1 MDQNKKKIF
10 LFLGS
15 LFVAVIFLSSY
26 ASFGNGVAPSTS
38 TTTVNVVQTIPAFG
52 SSVANIIGYGPE
64 AYVTF
69 STNTAATGQI
79 ATIFSKLESN
89 GSIYSALPTSNS
101 SYDVQVATINAYSLQ
116 ELLRSTLSNSVAVNV
131 SSSYIDL
138 SLPSNVLLYYGGYP
152 ITAHLKNQ
160 NYTISNVTIL
170 KAPGTLVNVSISALV
185 IPTNGTVYR
194 NQISVRL
201 T

>member
-1 MDQNKKKIF
+1 MRQLRRQHNRLRPGGLCD
-10 LFLGS
+10 LLDEHGS
-15 LFVAVIFLSSY
+15 HRPDC
-26 ASFGNGVAPSTS
+26 ND
-38 TTTVNVVQTIPAFG
+38 
-52 SSVANIIGYGPE
+52 
-64 AYVTF
+64 
-69 STNTAATGQI
+69 
-79 ATIFSKLESN
+79 FSKLRSN

-101 SYDVQVATINAYSLQ
+101 TFYDVQVATINAYSLP